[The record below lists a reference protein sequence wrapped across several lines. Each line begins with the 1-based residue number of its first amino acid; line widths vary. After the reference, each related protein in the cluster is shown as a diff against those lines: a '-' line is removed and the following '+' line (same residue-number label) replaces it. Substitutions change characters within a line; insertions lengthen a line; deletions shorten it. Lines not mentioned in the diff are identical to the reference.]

1 MTVHGDE
8 ESVGCNM
15 GILVCRCRQIARNF
29 GDDAGKW
36 GNIMENDY
44 SRQRN
49 GLFFGDDHGDDH
61 GDGAWR
67 RCMMTMLED
76 IATMADNPYYNRFY
90 AYDLNQA

>member
-15 GILVCRCRQIARNF
+15 GILVCRRRQIARNF

-49 GLFFGDDHGDDH
+49 GLLFGDDHGD
-61 GDGAWR
+61 GPWR
-67 RCMMTMLED
+67 RSWRRSMVTVH
-76 IATMADNPYYNRFY
+76 
-90 AYDLNQA
+90 YDDA